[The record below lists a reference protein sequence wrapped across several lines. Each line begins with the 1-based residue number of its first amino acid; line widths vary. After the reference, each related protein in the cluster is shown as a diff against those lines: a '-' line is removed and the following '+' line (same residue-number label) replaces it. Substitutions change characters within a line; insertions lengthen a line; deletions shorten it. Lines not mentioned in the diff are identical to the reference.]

1 MCCGHLV
8 IQSVLGC
15 AWQGLAGLGIGR
27 PILTTHFL
35 LVAQESKQQQEDE
48 NARLRRTLEEWS
60 LANRKLEVEVGRWK
74 KAASE
79 ASAMAAAAAAEAAGQ
94 RQQEMQQLQPD

>member
-1 MCCGHLV
+1 M
-8 IQSVLGC
+8 
-15 AWQGLAGLGIGR
+15 
-27 PILTTHFL
+27 
-35 LVAQESKQQQEDE
+35 AQESKQQQEDE

-79 ASAMAAAAAAEAAGQ
+79 ASATAAAAEAAGQ